1 MPYYMSRKPSKGG
14 ERKRSSAAGSV
25 AKADRQFS
33 RFIRLRD
40 AIPGG
45 AFKCISCGQ
54 YKRIEQADCGHFH
67 SRKHMAT
74 RFDER
79 NAHAE
84 CRACNRFSADHL
96 IKYQENL
103 IRLIGEEEFDR
114 LNIRAKSVKQWSET
128 DLKELAKYY
137 KALADKLSKEK
148 GINI

>member
-1 MPYYMSRKPSKGG
+1 MSKKPSKGG
-14 ERKRSSAAGSV
+14 RGTKSSAV
-25 AKADRQFS
+25 DKADRQFS
-33 RFIRLRD
+33 RVIRLRD
-40 AIPGG
+40 VIPGG
-45 AFKCISCGQ
+45 AFRCIGCGKF
-54 YKRIEQADCGHFH
+54 KRIERGDCGHLH

-74 RFDER
+74 RFDEL
-79 NAHAE
+79 NVHAE

-103 IRLIGEEEFDR
+103 IRLIGQEEFDK
-114 LNIRAKSVKQWSET
+114 LNIRSKGIKQWSET

>member
-1 MPYYMSRKPSKGG
+1 MSRKPSKGG
-14 ERKRSSAAGSV
+14 KRKRSSAAGSV

-148 GINI
+148 GIKI

>member
-1 MPYYMSRKPSKGG
+1 MSKKPSKGG
-14 ERKRSSAAGSV
+14 RRTKSSAV
-25 AKADRQFS
+25 DKADRQFS

-45 AFKCISCGQ
+45 AFRCISCGQ
-54 YKRIEQADCGHFH
+54 FKRIEQADCGHFH

-74 RFDER
+74 RFDEL

-103 IRLIGEEEFDR
+103 IRLLGQEQLDKMN
-114 LNIRAKSVKQWSET
+114 LRANGIKQWSET
-128 DLKELAKYY
+128 DLKELSKHY

>member
-1 MPYYMSRKPSKGG
+1 MSRKPSKGG
-14 ERKRSSAAGSV
+14 KRKRSSAAGSV

-45 AFKCISCGQ
+45 AFRCISCGQ
-54 YKRIEQADCGHFH
+54 FKRIEQADCGHFH

-74 RFDER
+74 RFDEL

-84 CRACNRFSADHL
+84 CRACNRFSADH
-96 IKYQENL
+96 IIHYGENL
-103 IRLIGEEEFDR
+103 LRLIGQEAFDD
-114 LNIRAKSVKQWSET
+114 LSLRAKSVKQWTEYE
-128 DLKELAKYY
+128 LNELAKYY
-137 KALADKLSKEK
+137 KALADKLAKEK

>member
-1 MPYYMSRKPSKGG
+1 MSRKPSKGG
-14 ERKRSSAAGSV
+14 KMKRSSAAGSV
-25 AKADRQFS
+25 AKADRQFG

-148 GINI
+148 GIKI

>member
-1 MPYYMSRKPSKGG
+1 
-14 ERKRSSAAGSV
+14 
-25 AKADRQFS
+25 
-33 RFIRLRD
+33 
-40 AIPGG
+40 
-45 AFKCISCGQ
+45 
-54 YKRIEQADCGHFH
+54 
-67 SRKHMAT
+67 MAT
-74 RFDER
+74 RFDEL

-114 LNIRAKSVKQWSET
+114 LNIRAKGIKQWSET

-137 KALADKLSKEK
+137 KALADRLSKEK

>member
-1 MPYYMSRKPSKGG
+1 M
-14 ERKRSSAAGSV
+14 
-25 AKADRQFS
+25 
-33 RFIRLRD
+33 
-40 AIPGG
+40 PGG
-45 AFKCISCGQ
+45 AFRCISCGQ
-54 YKRIEQADCGHFH
+54 FKRIEQADCGHFH

>member
-1 MPYYMSRKPSKGG
+1 
-14 ERKRSSAAGSV
+14 
-25 AKADRQFS
+25 
-33 RFIRLRD
+33 
-40 AIPGG
+40 
-45 AFKCISCGQ
+45 
-54 YKRIEQADCGHFH
+54 
-67 SRKHMAT
+67 MAT

-103 IRLIGEEEFDR
+103 IRLIGQEEFDK
-114 LNIRAKSVKQWSET
+114 LNIRAKGIKQWPET

-137 KALADKLSKEK
+137 KALADKLAKEK

>member
-14 ERKRSSAAGSV
+14 RGTKSSAV
-25 AKADRQFS
+25 DKADRQFS
-33 RFIRLRD
+33 RFIRLRV

-45 AFKCISCGQ
+45 AFRCISCGQ

-74 RFDER
+74 RFDEL

-103 IRLIGEEEFDR
+103 IRLIGQEEFDK
-114 LNIRAKSVKQWSET
+114 LNIRAKGIKQWSET
-128 DLKELAKYY
+128 DLKELSKYY

>member
-1 MPYYMSRKPSKGG
+1 MSRKPSKGG
-14 ERKRSSAAGSV
+14 KRKRSSAAGSV

-114 LNIRAKSVKQWSET
+114 LNIRARASSNGRRPTSRSLPSTTRLWP
-128 DLKELAKYY
+128 
-137 KALADKLSKEK
+137 
-148 GINI
+148 INSPRRRE

>member
-14 ERKRSSAAGSV
+14 SGIRSSAV
-25 AKADRQFS
+25 EKADKQFS
-33 RFIRLRD
+33 RYIRLRD

-54 YKRIEQADCGHFH
+54 FKRIEQADCGHFH

-103 IRLIGEEEFDR
+103 IRKIGQEAFDELRLLAKTTKKWEEF
-114 LNIRAKSVKQWSET
+114 E
-128 DLKELAKYY
+128 LKEMAKYY

-148 GINI
+148 GIKI

>member
-14 ERKRSSAAGSV
+14 KRKRSSAAGSV

-54 YKRIEQADCGHFH
+54 FKRIEQADCGHFH

-74 RFDER
+74 RFDEL

-103 IRLIGEEEFDR
+103 IRLIGQEEFDK
-114 LNIRAKSVKQWSET
+114 LNIRAKGIKQWSET

-148 GINI
+148 GIKI

>member
-1 MPYYMSRKPSKGG
+1 MSRKPSKGG
-14 ERKRSSAAGSV
+14 RRTKSSAV
-25 AKADRQFS
+25 DKADRQFS

-45 AFKCISCGQ
+45 AFRCISCGQ
-54 YKRIEQADCGHFH
+54 FKRIEQADCGHFH

-74 RFDER
+74 RFDEL

-84 CRACNRFSADHL
+84 CRAC
-96 IKYQENL
+96 K
-103 IRLIGEEEFDR
+103 EEFDK
-114 LNIRAKSVKQWSET
+114 LNIRAKGIKQWSET
-128 DLKELAKYY
+128 DLKELSKHY

>member
-1 MPYYMSRKPSKGG
+1 MSRKPSKGG
-14 ERKRSSAAGSV
+14 KRKRSSAAGSV